1 MANKKTSLN
10 IDADLYRAIQK
21 IADEE
26 HRNFSQ
32 QTTKIFE
39 EWLKSRQLIERG
51 LEQPQK

>member
-10 IDADLYRAIQK
+10 IDADLYMTIQK
-21 IADEE
+21 IADQE

-39 EWLKSRQLIERG
+39 DWLKSQGIKVEG
-51 LEQPQK
+51 LEQANH

>member
-1 MANKKTSLN
+1 VTNKKTSLN
-10 IDADLYRAIQK
+10 IDAELYKTIQK
-21 IADEE
+21 IADQE

-51 LEQPQK
+51 LEQA